1 MSLTVCCPGEADTRA
16 LGRRLASLLRAGDVV
31 LLAGDLG
38 AGKTV
43 FASGI
48 AEGLGVA
55 DPVVSPSFILARRYE
70 GLLGLVHAD
79 LYRLGSSAEVDDLD
93 LIESAADGVL
103 VVEWGE
109 AAAGCFPEDRLLVR
123 LEADET
129 GERTV
134 TLVPRGSWRER
145 PLEEVAE

>member
-1 MSLTVCCPGEADTRA
+1 MSLTVRCPAEADTRA

-38 AGKTV
+38 SGKTV

-55 DPVVSPSFILARRYE
+55 EPVVSPSFILARRYE

-93 LIESAADGVL
+93 LLEAAADGVL

-109 AAAGCFPEDRLLVR
+109 AAAGCFPEDHLLVR
-123 LEADET
+123 LEADEAE
-129 GERTV
+129 ERAI
-134 TLVPRGSWRER
+134 TLVRRGSWRER
-145 PLEEVAE
+145 PLEEVAG